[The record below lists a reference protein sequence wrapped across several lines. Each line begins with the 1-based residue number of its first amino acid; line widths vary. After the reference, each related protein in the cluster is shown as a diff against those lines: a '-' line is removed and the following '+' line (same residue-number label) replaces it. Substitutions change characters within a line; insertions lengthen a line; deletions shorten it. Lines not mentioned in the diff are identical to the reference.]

1 MTIAEIKY
9 PELAKVAREFAAFAA
24 ANGIDQKPLVT
35 VDDTTP
41 LPGGDITQY
50 NMVYADPIGS
60 LFMIDVNVLAA
71 SGYQYRDDVVR
82 ELGAFLGNGVPIGL
96 KIDFGTFLGLGPTV
110 REIDGKRIYSIVNP
124 ALPTSPVGP
133 MVAPGLYRLL
143 DNRQE
148 GEAYSDATGR
158 YVVVSAGMFTK
169 LWQKQQRAGN

>member
-9 PELAKVAREFAAFAA
+9 PELEKVAREFAAFAA
-24 ANGIDQKPLVT
+24 ANSIDQKPLVT

-50 NMVYADPIGS
+50 NLIYADPIGS
-60 LFMIDVNVLAA
+60 LFTVDVNVLAA

-82 ELGAFLGNGVPIGL
+82 ELGAFLGNGVPISL

-110 REIDGKRIYSIVNP
+110 REIDGKRIYTIINP

-133 MVAPGLYRLL
+133 KIGPGLYRIM

-148 GEAYSDATGR
+148 GETYSDATGH
-158 YVVVSAGMFTK
+158 YVVVAPNPFARF
-169 LWQKQQRAGN
+169 WQRL